1 MFLILE
7 TKVHGQGKF
16 CLSKLE
22 LVWLHTLFFSLILH
36 YNQVT
41 ISYEKF
47 SQYEILL
54 RALGCVFLP
63 FCLHSLS
70 YLRILKKLN
79 KFQSTQSSLPLF
91 SWKIVNEMIKKTF
104 SIDLLGTEWQIQIT
118 VMQVSL
124 VIPLKVRAN
133 ENSQLN
139 EFRNLVHTETSY
151 KIPAN
156 V

>member
-1 MFLILE
+1 MPNVGKKHINIFIRANVALYQE

-22 LVWLHTLFFSLILH
+22 VVWLHTWSFSLIMN
-36 YNQVT
+36 YNQVA
-41 ISYEKF
+41 ISYEKNL
-47 SQYEILL
+47 QYEILL

-63 FCLHSLS
+63 FCLHSLF

-91 SWKIVNEMIKKTF
+91 SWKIVNEMIKTF
-104 SIDLLGTEWQIQIT
+104 SIDLLGIEWQIQIT

-124 VIPLKVRAN
+124 VIPLKVGAN
-133 ENSQLN
+133 
-139 EFRNLVHTETSY
+139 
-151 KIPAN
+151 
-156 V
+156 